1 MSELNTTIDRESGDK
16 DTSVWEYMIYVS
28 LSIVLIIVVGKIVLN
43 LEPERSE
50 YFEIEKV
57 ANETYKQYSQRL
69 DLISRNYAK
78 ELETIKKE
86 K

>member
-1 MSELNTTIDRESGDK
+1 MSELNTTIDRESDDK

-43 LEPERSE
+43 LVPERSE
-50 YFEIEKV
+50 NFEIEKV

-86 K
+86 N

>member
-1 MSELNTTIDRESGDK
+1 MSELNTTIDRESEDK
-16 DTSVWEYMIYVS
+16 DTSVWEYMIYVF
-28 LSIVLIIVVGKIVLN
+28 LSIVLIIMVGKIVLN

-86 K
+86 N

>member
-1 MSELNTTIDRESGDK
+1 MSELNTTIDRESDDK

-43 LEPERSE
+43 LGPERSE

-78 ELETIKKE
+78 ELEKIKKE
-86 K
+86 N